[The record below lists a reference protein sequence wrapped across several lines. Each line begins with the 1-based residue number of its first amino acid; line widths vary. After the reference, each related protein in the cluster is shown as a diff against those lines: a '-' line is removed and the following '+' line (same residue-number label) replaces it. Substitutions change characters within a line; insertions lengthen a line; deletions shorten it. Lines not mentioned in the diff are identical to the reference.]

1 MQAIQEIV
9 VAEECVKEA
18 WNEAKVEA
26 NLCTKAN
33 KKLGAVE

>member
-18 WNEAKVEA
+18 WNEAKVEVDLYA
-26 NLCTKAN
+26 KAN
-33 KKLGAVE
+33 KKLGATE